1 MQTILLDR
9 TKNLVAFFDDSR
21 DLKNRLINN
30 IPIYGSIEK
39 LKSLRDN
46 NNDLEVLLAIPSLES
61 EKRRDVIAKLEKLK
75 ISVRTV
81 PAFHELIFDSKKCL
95 IFRIYL

>member
-1 MQTILLDR
+1 MQAILLDR

-75 ISVRTV
+75 ISVSKPNKIMYWLKLTKQYNNY
-81 PAFHELIFDSKKCL
+81 FIF
-95 IFRIYL
+95 